1 MLITQFKE
9 YLKAKNLSKV
19 SQKNYVSDS
28 RRFLLWHYHAF
39 NLKTK
44 TPFEISLV
52 RLIDGSTLATYRS
65 KLIQTKT
72 PLKTINRYLG
82 SLRLFGL
89 FLKTSNLK
97 ITNPSSNLINV
108 TQEGM
113 DPVNPELGL
122 NNDAK
127 TNKTYQNQA
136 KLGQNTLSSFKLS
149 LINQHLSR
157 STVKNYISDVG
168 QFLNWL
174 KTND

>member
-9 YLKAKNLSKV
+9 YLKAKSLSKV

-65 KLIQTKT
+65 RLIQTKT

-89 FLKTSNLK
+89 FLKATNLK

-108 TQEGM
+108 TPEDM
-113 DPVNPELGL
+113 NPVNPELGL
-122 NNDAK
+122 NNDTK
-127 TNKTYQNQA
+127 PNKGYQS
-136 KLGQNTLSSFKLS
+136 TLSSFKLT
-149 LINQHLSR
+149 LINQHLTK

-174 KTND
+174 KTN